1 MRFYLSVSKQLVAK
15 LPWAEAMKGPNGKLS
30 MVKCK
35 VCSSVEKIDKLLVLK
50 FDDLQKHARQWKATI
65 AKPDVKVGE
74 YFMSLNNQHAKNEWQ
89 FATMHVRGPIIDKV
103 NDGLHIE
110 KKWKFL

>member
-1 MRFYLSVSKQLVAK
+1 MLLLPHALLLVLKNLFHLILTLLFQSKKKLGRLMRFYLSVSKQLVAK

-50 FDDLQKHARQWKATI
+50 FDDLQKHARQ
-65 AKPDVKVGE
+65 
-74 YFMSLNNQHAKNEWQ
+74 
-89 FATMHVRGPIIDKV
+89 
-103 NDGLHIE
+103 
-110 KKWKFL
+110 